1 LIRVLFL
8 AESFHPVLGGGEGH
22 VRELGRRLV
31 AGGSAVTVVTRRG
44 EASWPAEEWLDGMRV
59 VRVPPSGPGRRGKFA
74 MTPAAMAALWR
85 ERDAYDVLV
94 VRGTRVLGLPG
105 LVAGRLSG
113 RPVVL
118 QPEINGEMSGEVYTW
133 GTRLA
138 KPPWRHGVAAAVAA
152 RNLLL
157 RDADA
162 FVAMSR
168 KIRDEFLAAGVA
180 PERVAHLPH
189 GVDTNRF
196 RPGSPGERKALR
208 ERLGLPPSGPIV
220 TYTGRLL
227 KGKGLET
234 LVDAFAGVASR
245 HPAAHLLVVGSGAD
259 QALSIEGSLRE
270 SVRRLGLA
278 ERTTFAGRVD
288 TVEDY
293 LRASDVFA
301 FPSEFEALGLSLIE
315 AAACGL
321 PAVGSRT
328 GGIVDVI
335 EDGASGLLVEP
346 GDARALAEALDRLLG
361 DAGLRAEL
369 GTRGRAIARARFDL
383 EDSVER
389 YRALF
394 REVSSRRGV
403 SRPERAPR
411 AGAAPPR

>member
-138 KPPWRHGVAAAVAA
+138 KRPWRHGVAAAVAA

-189 GVDTNRF
+189 GVDTDRF
-196 RPGSPGERKALR
+196 RPGTPAERKALR

-259 QALSIEGSLRE
+259 QALSIEESLRE

-369 GTRGRAIARARFDL
+369 GARGHAIARARFDL
-383 EDSVER
+383 EDSVQR

-411 AGAAPPR
+411 ADAAPPR